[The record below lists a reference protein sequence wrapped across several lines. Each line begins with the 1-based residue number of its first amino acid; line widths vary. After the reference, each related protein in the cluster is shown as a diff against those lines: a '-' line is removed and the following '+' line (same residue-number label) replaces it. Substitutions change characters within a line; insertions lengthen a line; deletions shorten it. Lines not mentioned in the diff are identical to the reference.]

1 MDVASPRRSRKCH
14 IPCLS
19 INFSLGRVASFK
31 GANDIRDLMLIV
43 RVFFFPFYSYRYG
56 ATGVWVGTRF
66 VASTEAGAPKIHK
79 DLVVSA
85 GFDDTIKTIIYTGR
99 PLHIRK
105 NDYVVNWCVTSSQRR
120 FPRLSSR
127 RVTHLLYFWRS
138 IGRKTE
144 RMKSR
149 SLQQRA
155 SSHMKL
161 NWRSTLN
168 CRQRLAHVCLVSY
181 MLSNSPFA

>member
-1 MDVASPRRSRKCH
+1 
-14 IPCLS
+14 
-19 INFSLGRVASFK
+19 
-31 GANDIRDLMLIV
+31 MLIV
-43 RVFFFPFYSYRYG
+43 RVFLFPFLSYRYG

-105 NDYVVNWCVTSSQRR
+105 NDYVVNWCVTSSWRR
-120 FPRLSSR
+120 FPAY
-127 RVTHLLYFWRS
+127 HLGVLLIHLYFRRFT
-138 IGRKTE
+138 GRRTE

-168 CRQRLAHVCLVSY
+168 CRQRLAHVRLVSY
-181 MLSNSPFA
+181 MLSNLFC